1 MTFLDKAIKDGFAY
15 ITGEDTKRKITYVIS
30 DNHTEYYNDPRRTG
44 ARRVLG
50 RAYL

>member
-30 DNHTEYYNDPRRTG
+30 DNHTEYYNDPEEQ
-44 ARRVLG
+44 V
-50 RAYL
+50 RAEFWAELI